1 MKKKIDWKTF
11 LTSNEMII
19 IYIIAILSVVISTQN
34 AAAFLSVGNVIR
46 LARAILVTM
55 VFAICEMMVII
66 SGGIDV
72 SFPAVGCAALFIPI
86 KLMVDNNI
94 DNVWFAFALAVLIG
108 LAFGALNAFLTA
120 ILKIPPLIATLGV
133 SSLINGGM
141 LAFFGSKEISN
152 LPSAVDAVSKMF
164 LFSVT
169 TEAGTTYSLTV
180 LFLIPVVLCIIV
192 YFLLKYTM
200 LGRGIYAIGGDENA
214 ARIAGFNVTRIRFF
228 VYMFAGAITGLGAMA
243 YCILCR
249 TANPKNL
256 MGSEMMVIAAVVV
269 GGTRITG
276 GHGNVLGT
284 ILGVILIGL
293 IENNLIMAG
302 VPTYWQSAVVGL
314 VIVLGTSITSL
325 KAKRIAQSAKI

>member
-1 MKKKIDWKTF
+1 MNRKTF
-11 LTSNEMII
+11 KDVLTSNEMII
-19 IYIIAILSVVISTQN
+19 IYIIAALSVVIGMRNQN
-34 AAAFLSVGNVIR
+34 FVSVATIIT

-55 VFAICEMMVII
+55 VFAICEMVVIV

-86 KLMVDNNI
+86 KLMVDNQI
-94 DNVWFAFALAVLIG
+94 DNVWFAFGLAILIG
-108 LAFGALNAFLTA
+108 LVFGALNATLVA
-120 ILKIPPLIATLGV
+120 VVKLPPLIATLGV

-152 LPSAVDAVSKMF
+152 LPSTVDAISQKF
-164 LFSVT
+164 LF
-169 TEAGTTYSLTV
+169 TYVAPTGAKFSLTV
-180 LFLIPVVLCIIV
+180 LFIIPVVLCIV
-192 YFLLKYTM
+192 VAWMLKYTM
-200 LGRGIYAIGGDENA
+200 LGRGIYAIGGDQNA
-214 ARIAGFNVTRIRFF
+214 ARIAGFNVTRIKYF
-228 VYMFAGAITGLGAMA
+228 VYMFAGAVTGIGAMA

-276 GHGNVLGT
+276 GHGKVLGT
-284 ILGVILIGL
+284 VLGVILIGL
-293 IENNLIMAG
+293 IQNNLFMAG
-302 VPTYWQSAVVGL
+302 VPTYWQNFVVGL

-325 KAKRIAQSAKI
+325 KAKKIAQSVKV